1 MFHVHLRKGVDDGQI
16 GYLITRYALLTALC
30 YFKIGGRMRQAS
42 TLMAHKRA

>member
-30 YFKIGGRMRQAS
+30 YFKIGGRMR
-42 TLMAHKRA
+42 